1 MEKREGKRITQ
12 TFLIRNYE
20 LRLTTYDSRDA
31 RCEIRDTQNRQRADG
46 FTLIEIAVIVV
57 ILSSL
62 LLISFPKFQ
71 NIFPQTHLLSS
82 ARRIAGEVRRLYH
95 EAVFTGRRSCLSL
108 ALEKGEYLALR
119 EVPGAEME
127 KLDGGLGRLLPGV
140 RFQDVV
146 VAGKKINE
154 GTAHIDFSPYG
165 LIEHSIIHLVNSDGD
180 ELSIII
186 NRFTGKVELSP
197 GYKEL
202 REL

>member
-1 MEKREGKRITQ
+1 MEKREGRGITQ

-20 LRLTTYDSRDA
+20 LRFTRY
-31 RCEIRDTQNRQRADG
+31 EIRDTRYEIRSRG
-46 FTLIEIAVIVV
+46 LTLIELAVIVF

-62 LLISFPKFQ
+62 LLIVLPKFQ
-71 NIFPQTHLLSS
+71 NIFPRTHLLSS
-82 ARRIAGEVRRLYH
+82 ARRIAGEVNRLYH
-95 EAVFTGRRSCLSL
+95 EAGFSGRRSCLSL

-119 EVPGAEME
+119 EVPEAEME

-146 VAGKKINE
+146 VAGKKIDE

-165 LIEHSIIHLVNSDGD
+165 LVEHSIIHLVNSDGD

-186 NRFTGKVELSP
+186 NSWTGKVELSP
-197 GYKEL
+197 GYEEL
-202 REL
+202 ETK